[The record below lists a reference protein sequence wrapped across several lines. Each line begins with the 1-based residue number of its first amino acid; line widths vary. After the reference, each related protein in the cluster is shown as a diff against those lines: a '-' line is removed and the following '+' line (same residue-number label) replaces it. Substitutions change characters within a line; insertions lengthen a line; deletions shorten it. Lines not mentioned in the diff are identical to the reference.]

1 MVVHDMKKA
10 IGKMSKVEKVAMRK
24 GDKSI
29 LYEKLGLVEQKDL
42 DLYKSKFGI
51 KAEQMGN
58 EEELKDALEDKSI
71 LTARRQRS
79 RYHRA
84 RE

>member
-29 LYEKLGLVEQKDL
+29 LYEKLGLVE
-42 DLYKSKFGI
+42 
-51 KAEQMGN
+51 
-58 EEELKDALEDKSI
+58 
-71 LTARRQRS
+71 
-79 RYHRA
+79 
-84 RE
+84 